1 MASKKI
7 KELQKIQ
14 KNQETAS
21 EVKLLHTET
30 KLEELIMA
38 PRSQRKEALEG
49 LVIRPN
55 LTGKKTIGNLEIQQN
70 GVRFVTQK
78 GQKVDVCFSNIK
90 HCFFQPCTPEEIIV
104 IIHFHLKQAILI
116 GNKKVND
123 IQFFKESCVAAEDIN
138 FKGGR
143 HKMNDIDELE
153 QEDRE
158 RQQKKRLNTRF
169 LNYSK
174 LIEQA
179 AEANKTPVEVDIP

>member
-1 MASKKI
+1 M
-7 KELQKIQ
+7 
-14 KNQETAS
+14 
-21 EVKLLHTET
+21 
-30 KLEELIMA
+30 
-38 PRSQRKEALEG
+38 
-49 LVIRPN
+49 
-55 LTGKKTIGNLEIQQN
+55 
-70 GVRFVTQK
+70 
-78 GQKVDVCFSNIK
+78 
-90 HCFFQPCTPEEIIV
+90 